1 MSSDEQSNS
10 QKESSMNAA
19 ASDELLQQLAIADR
33 ELGAAGKGI
42 IAARRRLAAADQKYR
57 ERLRGRPG
65 KW

>member
-1 MSSDEQSNS
+1 
-10 QKESSMNAA
+10 MNAA